1 MEISRRLQDKPPK
14 AKKRFLKA
22 ANIKKAPLP
31 RAADKKKPS
40 NKKNKRSAAFSFA
53 VVVIC
58 IALYIGLEVY
68 ESDKY
73 PKLSQFGLNKWSAAC
88 KNENRSYYLLSDI
101 NWNEAGLSNRYL
113 KFLNEKQEELYYT
126 SWFEKKSL
134 DKDGVWR
141 FTYNPK
147 DIRMFAEK
155 DQSQV
160 LKGDEKIFEI
170 AEDFKSMAVITATGE
185 KLTLSCRRIQ

>member
-1 MEISRRLQDKPPK
+1 MKYRPTSKTHQQRKGTSSTFHKQ
-14 AKKRFLKA
+14 
-22 ANIKKAPLP
+22 
-31 RAADKKKPS
+31 KKPS
-40 NKKNKRSAAFSFA
+40 NRKDKLEVVFSIT
-53 VVVIC
+53 VVIIC
-58 IALYIGLEVY
+58 IAIYIGLEVY

-73 PKLSQFGLNKWSAAC
+73 PKLSQFGLNKWSVTC

-101 NWNEAGLSNRYL
+101 NWNQAELSSRYL

-147 DIRMFAEK
+147 DIRMFVEK

-170 AEDFKSMAVITATGE
+170 AEDFNSMTVITTTKE
-185 KLTLSCRRIQ
+185 KLILSCQRIQ